1 MNVSKK
7 TWIRGLVI
15 GLFTMICSTGA
26 SAEMKRLDRAVTEIK
41 KPPRIITQADVGVA
55 MVDTINCLC
64 PDDLGRMNV
73 MAPSTVRVKV
83 FNLGKVNAP
92 IKLQL
97 DFKRVNKSS
106 EKLVRFMTLR
116 PNEHK
121 WVTFWRS
128 PMLFD
133 KTKGLKA
140 TVSLTADRDRMRDP
154 NTSNNSYTNT
164 TCFPYVE

>member
-1 MNVSKK
+1 MKVTKK
-7 TWIRGLVI
+7 AVVRSIVI
-15 GLFTMICSTGA
+15 GLSTLVFATGA
-26 SAEMKRLDRAVTEIK
+26 FADAGRLGPATAKVK
-41 KPPRIITQADVGVA
+41 KPPRIIAQADVGVA

-64 PDDLGRMNV
+64 SDDLGRMNV

-97 DFKRVNKSS
+97 DFKRVNRSN
-106 EKLVRFMTLR
+106 ENLVRFLTLR

-121 WVTFWRS
+121 WITFWTA

-140 TVSLTADRDRMRDP
+140 TVTLMADRSRMVDP
-154 NTSNNSYTNT
+154 VTSNNSYLNN

>member
-1 MNVSKK
+1 MKLTKK
-7 TWIRGLVI
+7 TVIRSFVMGL
-15 GLFTMICSTGA
+15 STLVFATGVLA
-26 SAEMKRLDRAVTEIK
+26 DARQVDTAVRKIR
-41 KPPRIITQADVGVA
+41 KPPRIIAQADVGVA

-83 FNLGKVNAP
+83 FNLGSVNAP

-97 DFKRVNKSS
+97 DFKRVNRSN
-106 EKLVRFMTLR
+106 ENLVRFLTLR

-121 WVTFWRS
+121 WITFWTA

-133 KTKGLKA
+133 KIKGLKA
-140 TVSLTADRDRMRDP
+140 TVTLMADRSRMIDP
-154 NTSNNSYTNT
+154 VTTNNSYLNNT
-164 TCFPYVE
+164 CLPYVE